1 MSAFYNEFDPKAA
14 AWLRWLI
21 DEGLIP
27 PGDVDERSIEL
38 VQPGDLAGYTH
49 VHFFAGIG
57 GWGYASLLA
66 GWPADRPLWTGS
78 CPCQPFSVAGKG
90 LGADDPRHLWPHFF
104 RLIRACRPPVV
115 VGEQVAG
122 AAGYGWFDGVAVDLG
137 SEGYASRAVDI
148 PAAAV
153 DSPQIRQRLYWVAV
167 ADSDGSGPHA
177 APHPG
182 LHRREES
189 GRARHVDPSGLH
201 GSSPVAGP
209 DQPILRH
216 LASAGQQPVDEQ
228 DGGTVLRGEP
238 LVHPKSERRGEG
250 LAQPVVRGGRDAS
263 ASANA
268 SGGVA
273 LGDTERGGRDEPGI
287 PEVGREC
294 VAVPARTDGRAPVSA
309 QGLTER
315 AGLEGHAGHEPDG
328 AGRSQPDGPVAPT
341 DERNGTFWSGA
352 DWIQCH
358 DGKARRVADAG
369 TPLLAAGL
377 PGRVVAWRGF
387 GNAIVPQVAAEVLT
401 TLMETT

>member
-153 DSPQIRQRLYWVAV
+153 DSPQIRQRLYWVA
-167 ADSDGSGPHA
+167 
-177 APHPG
+177 
-182 LHRREES
+182 
-189 GRARHVDPSGLH
+189 
-201 GSSPVAGP
+201 
-209 DQPILRH
+209 
-216 LASAGQQPVDEQ
+216 
-228 DGGTVLRGEP
+228 
-238 LVHPKSERRGEG
+238 
-250 LAQPVVRGGRDAS
+250 
-263 ASANA
+263 
-268 SGGVA
+268 

-309 QGLTER
+309 PVHAASLGRGERLAEPVLRGGRDAATGTDASGGVALGDTEVVGRGAGLRQDGPIRDGAQPSDADGVGEAQGLTEGGR
-315 AGLEGHAGHEPDG
+315 LAVGEIDGRRGGTSARRVDVAGTDD
-328 AGRSQPDGPVAPT
+328 RS
-341 DERNGTFWSGA
+341 NGTFWSDA

>member
-1 MSAFYNEFDPKAA
+1 MTALYNEFDPQAA

-38 VQPGDLAGYTH
+38 VQPGDLDGYTH

-57 GWGYASLLA
+57 GWAYASLLA

-122 AAGYGWFDGVAVDLG
+122 EDGYGWFDGVAADLAG
-137 SEGYASRAVDI
+137 EHYACRAVDS

-153 DSPQIRQRLYWVAV
+153 DSPQIRQRLYWVAL
-167 ADSDGSGPHA
+167 ADADRPGAHA

-182 LHRREES
+182 LHRGEE
-189 GRARHVDPSGLH
+189 GRGPRHVDPSGLH
-201 GSSPVAGP
+201 GGSTVALADAAEQGEGRRQLRGPREGVGAIDERTP
-209 DQPILRH
+209 DQSSRR
-216 LASAGQQPVDEQ
+216 D
-228 DGGTVLRGEP
+228 DGVGSV
-238 LVHPKSERRGEG
+238 ERP
-250 LAQPVVRGGRDAS
+250 Q
-263 ASANA
+263 
-268 SGGVA
+268 
-273 LGDTERGGRDEPGI
+273 
-287 PEVGREC
+287 RE
-294 VAVPARTDGRAPVSA
+294 
-309 QGLTER
+309 
-315 AGLEGHAGHEPDG
+315 GLEGHAGDVDDR
-328 AGRSQPDGPVAPT
+328 AGRPQPDRPVAPT
-341 DERNGTFWSGA
+341 DERNGTFWSDA

-369 TPLLAAGL
+369 TPLLAHGI

-387 GNAIVPQVAAEVLT
+387 GNAIVPQEAAEVLAA
-401 TLMETT
+401 LMETT